1 LDEEEASMETRL
13 VEELMK
19 WWGLKTAEEVE
30 RRLDEMKAQR
40 TIIVW
45 NKYEGSTG
53 HQVYQFVLADPEPG
67 AKK

>member
-1 LDEEEASMETRL
+1 METRL
-13 VEELMK
+13 VEELME
-19 WWGLKTAEEVE
+19 WWGLKTVEEVE

>member
-1 LDEEEASMETRL
+1 MEIKLD
-13 VEELMK
+13 VELME
-19 WWGLKTAEEVE
+19 WFGVKTVEEVE
-30 RRLDEMKAQR
+30 RRLDEMKAQG

-53 HQVYQFVLADPEPG
+53 HQVYQFVLPDPEPG

>member
-1 LDEEEASMETRL
+1 METKL
-13 VEELMK
+13 DVELMELF
-19 WWGLKTAEEVE
+19 GVKTVKEVD

-53 HQVYQFVLADPEPG
+53 HLVYQFVLADLEPG